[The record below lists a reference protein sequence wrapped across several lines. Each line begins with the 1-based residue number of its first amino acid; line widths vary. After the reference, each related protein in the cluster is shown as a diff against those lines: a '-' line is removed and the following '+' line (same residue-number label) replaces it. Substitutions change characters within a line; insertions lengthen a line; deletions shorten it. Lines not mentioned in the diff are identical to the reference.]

1 MASRPTT
8 PLEITVNGKPVVLL
22 SNHSFYLSLMFI
34 APEYREIAY
43 ITMDSGYVPCDVYEL
58 FNNGKPLPELPPTP
72 KRSTRK
78 EKE

>member
-34 APEYREIAY
+34 EPEKREVAYRL
-43 ITMDSGYVPCDVYEL
+43 MNKGYVPCDVYEL
-58 FNNGKPLPELPPTP
+58 FNKGKPLPELSPSP
-72 KRSTRK
+72 KRSVRK